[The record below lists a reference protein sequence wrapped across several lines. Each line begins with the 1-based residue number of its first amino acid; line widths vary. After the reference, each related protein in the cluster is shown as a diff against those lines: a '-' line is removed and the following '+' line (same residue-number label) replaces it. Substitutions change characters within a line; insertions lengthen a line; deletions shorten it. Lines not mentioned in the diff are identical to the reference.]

1 MGQWIYFGILAR
13 ISINPT
19 QACQGVLT
27 VDIHGARPADALTT
41 RAAKRKRRIDFVLDL
56 NQSVQN
62 LI

>member
-41 RAAKRKRRIDFVLDL
+41 RAAKRERRIDFVLDL
-56 NQSVQN
+56 N
-62 LI
+62 